1 MMLTLDFRWFWR
13 MSPGVW
19 YTEAYFSQ
27 NVLPMDYLYRT
38 DLAAKATGYTLGQYA
53 MDIGYVNHS

>member
-1 MMLTLDFRWFWR
+1 

-19 YTEAYFSQ
+19 YTEAIFSQ
-27 NVLPMDYLYRT
+27 NVRPMDYLYET

-53 MDIGYVNHS
+53 LDIG